1 MPTSSLT
8 LKRVLPLLLVLAAFF
23 TAGFGP
29 PTLVDRD
36 VAPTHRLTVGQLR
49 QMQAARLV
57 PEEVTSRAV
66 LIYDVSANETLLA
79 HNADLSL
86 PPASLTKLMTALLI
100 LEREDLQAQV
110 IIQPGDLVGGA
121 TMGLQA
127 GEALTVEQLLWGLLV
142 PSGNDA
148 AMALARFH
156 SGQGQSFV
164 QRMNGRAQEL
174 GLTRSRFENPHG
186 FDADGHLSS
195 ALDLLRLS
203 QELWQYPLFREIVGT
218 ASTTVAGRQLRST
231 NHLLGDYPGA
241 NGIKT
246 GTTAGAGQSLI
257 ARIERDGRAVVI
269 VILGSQDRF
278 ADVRRLHA
286 QYLHNYGWRT
296 LALSLRPTA
305 LDRLYDPEGNRRFLT
320 TGGEA
325 PSIFLSR
332 WEQARLQPFRRL
344 HTPFPNDWSAG
355 SEVGVLEWRLGDTVV
370 ATQPLVL
377 R

>member
-1 MPTSSLT
+1 MPTSPPT

-241 NGIKT
+241 TGIKT
-246 GTTAGAGQSLI
+246 GTTVGAGQSLI

-269 VILGSQDRF
+269 LVLGSQDRF
-278 ADVRRLHA
+278 ADVRSLHA
-286 QYLHNYGWRT
+286 QYLRTYGWRN

-305 LDRLYDPEGNRRFLT
+305 LDRLYDAEGNRWFLAAQ
-320 TGGEA
+320 GEA
-325 PSIFLSR
+325 PAIFLPR

-344 HTPFPNDWSAG
+344 HNHSPRVWLPG

-370 ATQPLVL
+370 ATQSLVL